1 MQLYRVCLSVCLLS
15 VRARVRS
22 ASNKL
27 RFVYDYLLI
36 KLSSFPNGGT
46 YLRILRY
53 TVDHK
58 MVRGLDYYTGT
69 VFEFVTDALGAQG
82 AVLAGGR
89 YDELVCTL
97 SPMHSAP
104 AVGWAAGVERLELL
118 MDALEVPPVSEPT
131 QFWVVEAHPKATET
145 SATVSQT
152 SLWLAQQLRAVGHT
166 VRHDHGTV
174 LKKQLKV
181 ASQHGADVV
190 FIVGED
196 ELESRSVSVKNMAT
210 GEQVAMPL
218 DTDWAQFL

>member
-36 KLSSFPNGGT
+36 KISSLPNGGT

-97 SPMHSAP
+97 SPKHSAP